1 MMTGTEFVF
10 PCRSLTY
17 QDSFCRIT
25 VPRKGE
31 GVAKTLKAV
40 PPLSDKGGC
49 LHADYIDLSYPRIYD
64 YGHRKEQKPPL
75 GQVTVSSLI

>member
-40 PPLSDKGGC
+40 PPLSDKGGVYMPIT
-49 LHADYIDLSYPRIYD
+49 LTFHI
-64 YGHRKEQKPPL
+64 L
-75 GQVTVSSLI
+75 GYTITVTVKSRNRHSAK